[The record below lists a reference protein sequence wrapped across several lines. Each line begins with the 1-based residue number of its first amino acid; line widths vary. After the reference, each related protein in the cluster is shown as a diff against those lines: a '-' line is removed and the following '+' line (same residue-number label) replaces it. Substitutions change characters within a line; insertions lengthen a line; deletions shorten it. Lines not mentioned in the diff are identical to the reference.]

1 MRTLAT
7 KQKSIHQYNGFGNQ
21 LWDLA
26 GARPSLD
33 LQFADRKDLN
43 DAVTGSN
50 LIEFSR
56 ASSGTYIDSDG
67 LIKKARTNFLED
79 SEGFGGSTF
88 WGKNNVRGTITDN
101 APGTLAPNNTLTA
114 SLYIE
119 NTETGGRSI
128 NNGETFKKDRVYT
141 ISCWAKQYTTNRYFG
156 LIFPASAFGVNQV
169 VAFNITGDGSFT
181 ISNGTGTA
189 SIEAYPNGWYRCS
202 LTATATNNANGFP
215 QLRMTDSTTVANQ
228 AWTGDGV
235 SGIYIWGAQL
245 EESSAVSGLIKTT
258 GTVNSAPRFEHDPIT
273 GESLGL
279 LMEQQSTNNI
289 SNSSF
294 EFFNTNTLTKESSTE
309 TNPEGVDSCFKITA
323 DAGSGGHRVLS
334 NAVTSEDITVSAFV
348 KKDTYRYV
356 NLGFGGLSNSFSAVF
371 DIEPGIT
378 TDRLLGQ
385 GIIGNNSTNI
395 AAGYQNL
402 PNDWVRIWASGT
414 TTGTNGFSL
423 AIHGD
428 ETVFTIL
435 NWIAEGTESIFIH
448 GAQFETGIQFP
459 TSYIPTQ
466 AGAGTRDEDHA
477 IINNTNLI
485 NWYNQ
490 SEGTIF
496 NHTKLFRINEVG
508 GTTHYKFSSGTSANR
523 IEMFGRANS
532 STGLRIFAL
541 GTQELNSNVTNQNVT
556 EVKVACAFKPN
567 DFQSESSDGRK
578 EDADNFTLP
587 NTISQ
592 LELGNSEFGTSPL
605 NGILSRITY
614 WPSRLPGNSLTKL
627 AKQ

>member
-50 LIEFSR
+50 LIEFNR

-67 LIKKARTNFLED
+67 LIKKAITNFFED

-88 WGKNNVRGTITDN
+88 WNKNNARGTVTDN

-119 NTETGGRSI
+119 DTQAGGRNVS
-128 NNGETFKKDRVYT
+128 NSSTFKKDRAYT

-156 LIFPASAFGVNQV
+156 LILPASAFGVNQV
-169 VAFNITGDGSFT
+169 VAFNITGDGSSNV
-181 ISNGTGTA
+181 SNGTGTA

-202 LTATATNNANGFP
+202 LTATATNNANGSP
-215 QLRMTDSTTVANQ
+215 QLRMTDSTTIANK
-228 AWTGDGV
+228 AWPGDGV
-235 SGIYIWGAQL
+235 SGLYIWGAQL
-245 EESSAVSGLIKTT
+245 EESSAVTELIKTT
-258 GTVNSAPRFEHDPIT
+258 GAVNSSPRFEHDPIT

-294 EFFNTNTLTKESSTE
+294 EFFSLNVVTRESSTE
-309 TNPEGVDSCFKITA
+309 TNPEGVDSCFKIRA
-323 DAGSGGHRVLS
+323 NPGQGAHRVLS
-334 NAVTSEDITVSAFV
+334 GATSSEDITVSAFV

-356 NLGFGGLSNSFSAVF
+356 SLGFGGLSNSFSAVF

-385 GIIGNNSTNI
+385 GIIGNSANI

-414 TTGTNGFSL
+414 TTGSNGFSL

-428 ETVFTIL
+428 ETVFRIL
-435 NWIAEGTESIFIH
+435 NWVAEGTESIFIH
-448 GAQFETGIQFP
+448 GAQFETGIRFP

-466 AGAGTRDEDHA
+466 AATATRDADHA
-477 IINNTNLI
+477 IINNSNLI

-508 GTTHYKFSSGTSANR
+508 GTTHYKFSDGTSANR
-523 IEMFGRANS
+523 IETFGRANTS
-532 STGLRIFAL
+532 VGFRMFAL
-541 GTQELNSNVTNQNVT
+541 GTNELNLNLTNQNVT
-556 EVKVACAFKPN
+556 EIKVACAFKSN
-567 DFQSESSDGRK
+567 DFQSESNDGRE

-592 LELGNSEFGTSPL
+592 LELGNSEFQTAPL
-605 NGILSRITY
+605 NGMLSRITY
-614 WPSRLPGNSLTKL
+614 WPSRLPGNSLTKM

>member
-26 GARPSLD
+26 GARPGLD

-43 DAVTGSN
+43 DAVSGSN
-50 LIEFSR
+50 LIEFNR

-67 LIKKARTNFLED
+67 LIKKAITNFFEA

-88 WGKNNVRGTITDN
+88 WNKNTARGTVTDN
-101 APGTLAPNNTLTA
+101 APGTLAPNDTLTA
-114 SLYIE
+114 TVWIE
-119 NTETGGRSI
+119 DTQTAGRNVTNQS
-128 NNGETFKKDRVYT
+128 TFKRDSVYT
-141 ISCWAKQYTTNRYFG
+141 VSCWAKQYTTNRYFG
-156 LIFPASAFGVNQV
+156 LILPQAAFTVNQIV
-169 VAFNITGDGSFT
+169 SFNITGAGSFT

-189 SIEAYPNGWYRCS
+189 SIEAFPNGWYRCS
-202 LTATATNNANGFP
+202 LTATATGTSNGAV
-215 QLRMTDSTTVANQ
+215 QLRMTDLPTIANK
-228 AWTGDGV
+228 AWAGDGV
-235 SGIYIWGAQL
+235 SGLYIWGAQL
-245 EESSAVSGLIKTT
+245 EESSAVTGLIKTT
-258 GTVNSAPRFEHDPIT
+258 GTVNSSPRFEHDPIT

-294 EFFNTNTLTKESSTE
+294 EFFNINTLTRQSSTE

-323 DAGSGGHRVLS
+323 VAGGGAHRVLS
-334 NAVTSEDITVSAFV
+334 SAASSEDLTVSAFV

-385 GIIGNNSTNI
+385 GIIGNSANI
-395 AAGYQNL
+395 AAGYQDL

-414 TTGTNGFSL
+414 TSGSNGFSL

-428 ETVFTIL
+428 ETLFTIL
-435 NWIAEGTESIFIH
+435 NWSAEGTESIFIH
-448 GAQFETGIQFP
+448 GAQLETGIRFP
-459 TSYIPTQ
+459 TSYIPTKG
-466 AGAGTRDEDHA
+466 GAGTRDEDNA
-477 IINNTNLI
+477 IIDNSNLI

-490 SEGTIF
+490 SEGTTF
-496 NHTKLFRINEVG
+496 NHTKLFRVNEVG
-508 GTTHYKFSSGTSANR
+508 GTTHYKFSDGTVQNALDL
-523 IEMFGRANS
+523 FGRSN
-532 STGLRIFAL
+532 TRVGFRIFDL
-541 GTQELNSNVTNQNVT
+541 PSPNFDRTVTELNATDI
-556 EVKVACAFKPN
+556 KIACAFKQD
-567 DFQSESSDGRK
+567 DFQSESNDGRK
-578 EDADNFTLP
+578 TDGDNLTIP

-614 WPSRLPGNSLTKL
+614 WPSRLPGNSLTKIV
-627 AKQ
+627 KQ